1 CCSPRLL
8 QQRRQ
13 QEDVFTP
20 TTLQEPL
27 QVSRMAGQPA
37 RRRSRRAWEA
47 GSWRLPAACCL
58 LGLLTASSRLL
69 PVEGAGTVAFV
80 ELGTEIDSDVDDAV
94 VVFAA
99 DLDSDGDLDLLVGSY
114 WEDWVRWYE
123 NEDGNGTFSDPK
135 DVTSGYGGSASID
148 VGDLNGDGTPDVVVA
163 FQTTFQLTWFSN
175 VDGLGG
181 FSIGTD
187 IDTYDDEDQA
197 RYVKVAD
204 LDGDGDLDVIMASLH
219 GDRVTWY
226 ENTDG
231 EGTFSAG
238 VDISTDADGAFTLAL
253 ADLDGDDDLD
263 VVSAS
268 VYSGLAWY
276 ENSDGGGAFSL
287 GVSLE
292 PADDPAGGKDV
303 VAADIDGDG
312 DIDIISASFDGNYTS
327 ADFHDGRI
335 LWLENDGTG
344 SFAEGRDVGLLDS
357 ARSVVAVDLDND
369 GDVDLVACDN
379 VGGKIVWY
387 ENTDGTGN
395 FSEAIDIAVDT
406 GVYSLIAVDLDG
418 DGDFDLATANR
429 DSGRVVWYENLLIVT
444 PDDDDG
450 TTATLS
456 PTDVICETRAKTRG
470 VGKGR

>member
-1 CCSPRLL
+1 
-8 QQRRQ
+8 
-13 QEDVFTP
+13 
-20 TTLQEPL
+20 
-27 QVSRMAGQPA
+27 
-37 RRRSRRAWEA
+37 
-47 GSWRLPAACCL
+47 
-58 LGLLTASSRLL
+58 
-69 PVEGAGTVAFV
+69 EGAGTVAFV
-80 ELGTEIDSDVDDAV
+80 ELGMEIDSDAEDAV
-94 VVFAA
+94 VVLAA

-123 NEDGNGTFSDPK
+123 NEDGKGTFSEA
-135 DVTSGYGGSASID
+135 VNVASGYGGGASID

-181 FSIGTD
+181 FSVGTD
-187 IDTYDDEDQA
+187 IDTYDDGDQSLH
-197 RYVKVAD
+197 VKVSD
-204 LDGDGDLDVIMASLH
+204 LDGDGDLDVIMASKH
-219 GDRVTWY
+219 SDRVTWY

-276 ENSDGGGAFSL
+276 ENLDGGGAFSL
-287 GVSLE
+287 DVSLE
-292 PADDPAGGKDV
+292 PADDPAGGKEV
-303 VAADIDGDG
+303 VTADIDGDG
-312 DIDIISASFDGNYTS
+312 DIDIISASFDGNHTAGY
-327 ADFHDGRI
+327 FPDGRI
-335 LWLENDGTG
+335 LWLENDGSG

-357 ARSVVAVDLDND
+357 ATSVVVVDLDND

-387 ENTDGTGN
+387 ENTGGTGN

-418 DGDFDLATANR
+418 DGDFDLATVNR
-429 DSGRVVWYENLLIVT
+429 DNGVVVWYENLLIVT
-444 PDDDDG
+444 LDDDDDG
-450 TTATLS
+450 GSIATGTTATPS
-456 PTDVICETRAKTRG
+456 PTG
-470 VGKGR
+470 VTSE